1 MKVTVDIPDELCGA
15 ISRLSCCSTLEE
27 TIVACVER
35 FVRPGSQY
43 DHDLKQREDGETD
56 TGVSSSLYV
65 SAPILDLVDGL
76 LSGTVTIRKALEHGN
91 FGLGTLHLLD
101 GEVVVLDGIA
111 YQQTADGVCNV
122 VEPEATSPFM
132 MVCRFDDQ
140 NAPIQPLR
148 GHNIDVHGLH
158 TMLCDFLTSKKIF
171 TAIKIKATF
180 KYLKVRAVH
189 KQLHNRPLV
198 DVTREQAIL
207 EFDGEEGYLVGF
219 YSPSFLGHQLTVPGF
234 HLHFIN
240 SALTKGGHVLECFF
254 DEAEC
259 AMQPLHSL
267 VQEFPNS
274 KEFEEADF
282 EGVARD
288 GAAALH
294 EAES

>member
-1 MKVTVDIPDELCGA
+1 MKVTVDIPDELCLA
-15 ISRLSCCSTLEE
+15 LSRLSCCSTLEE
-27 TIVACVER
+27 TVVSCLER

-43 DHDLKQREDGETD
+43 SHGKHDGDEDA
-56 TGVSSSLYV
+56 SSLYV

-76 LSGTVTIRKALEHGN
+76 LAGTVTVGTALEHGN

-101 GEVVVLDGIA
+101 GEVVVLDGVA
-111 YQQTADGVCNV
+111 YQQRADGTCHV

-132 MVCRFDDQ
+132 MVCHFGDSPQ
-140 NAPIQPLR
+140 KETIH
-148 GHNIDVHGLH
+148 GHDVDAQGLH
-158 TMLCDFLTSKKIF
+158 EILGGFLTSKNIF

-207 EFDGEEGYLVGF
+207 EFQDEEGYLVGF
-219 YSPSFLGHQLTVPGF
+219 YSPSFLGHQLSVPGF

-240 SALTKGGHVLECFF
+240 SALTSGGHVLECLF
-254 DEAEC
+254 DDAEC
-259 AMQPLHSL
+259 SLQALHSL
-267 VQEFPNS
+267 IQEFPNS
-274 KEFEEADF
+274 EEFEQADF
-282 EGVARD
+282 EGAARD
-288 GAAALH
+288 GAAQLK

>member
-1 MKVTVDIPDELCGA
+1 VDIPDELCQA

-27 TIVACVER
+27 TIASCVER

-43 DHDLKQREDGETD
+43 EGENHTQENCA
-56 TGVSSSLYV
+56 SSLYV

-76 LSGTVTIRKALEHGN
+76 LSGTVTVGKALEHGN

-101 GEVVVLDGIA
+101 GEVVVLDGVA
-111 YQQTADGVCNV
+111 YQQRADGTCHV

-132 MVCRFDDQ
+132 MVCQFG
-140 NAPIQPLR
+140 NAPSMEKISGCDINAQR
-148 GHNIDVHGLH
+148 LH
-158 TMLCDFLTSKKIF
+158 EILGEHLTSKNVF
-171 TAIKIKATF
+171 TAIKVQATF

-207 EFDGEEGYLVGF
+207 EFQNVQGYLVGF
-219 YSPSFLGHQLTVPGF
+219 YSPAFLGHQLSVPGF

-240 SALTKGGHVLECFF
+240 SALTAGGHVLDCVL

-259 AMQPLHSL
+259 FMQPLHSL
-267 VQEFPNS
+267 IQEFPQTQ
-274 KEFEEADF
+274 EFEQADF
-282 EGVARD
+282 EGATRD
-288 GAAALH
+288 GAAQLH